1 MDTLVG
7 NAAQPLLAS
16 AAGGP
21 VLDLDF
27 SLVIQLGLF
36 IVLWVALTY
45 LVFKPYL
52 SARHARHGLT
62 DGTVSQSKDL
72 QAQMQRV
79 LSDCEAQLKDARA
92 KAADL
97 RDASLREAS
106 AKAKTIRDD
115 ARAAA
120 DTQQQQGLDALSK
133 STADARASIP
143 AQAHQLSSAIV
154 EKILAA

>member
-21 VLDLDF
+21 VLDLDA
-27 SLVIQLGLF
+27 SLILQFLLF
-36 IVLWVALTY
+36 ALLWAALTY

-52 SARHARHGLT
+52 SARHARHSMT
-62 DGTVSQSKDL
+62 DGTADKAKDL

-79 LSDCEAQLKDARA
+79 LADCNAQLADARA

-97 RDASLREAS
+97 REATLREAS
-106 AKAKTIRDD
+106 TKAKAIRDE
-115 ARAAA
+115 ALAKAS
-120 DTQQQQGLDALSK
+120 TQQQQGRDALAQ
-133 STADARASIP
+133 STSDARASLP
-143 AQAHQLSSAIV
+143 AQAQQLSSTIV